1 MPTRGFMSANQK
13 GGWGKV
19 FLAGLCTLILLTG
32 LLAIDAHLGIAVGV
46 AAFVA
51 LLVRFVFLVLR
62 EM

>member
-1 MPTRGFMSANQK
+1 MPTRSVMSANQK

-32 LLAIDAHLGIAVGV
+32 LLAIDAHLGILVGA

-51 LLVRFVFLVLR
+51 LLGRFVFLVVR
-62 EM
+62 EL